1 MVELIAYCVYAT
13 LPPRGPRVANAKRFC
28 YSVCQLFGT
37 SLWFYFLF
45 FFSCLVCS
53 VLPYLCLW
61 VKFSGF
67 WLAKFLHLP
76 WHIGIFVILQGGEF
90 NEIRWATMTT
100 TFASNLNL
108 MWLHISQHSLFWP
121 PQSCNAVQLNQN
133 LLHIRAVV
141 RSRVFGGKPYHR
153 I

>member
-1 MVELIAYCVYAT
+1 MPNGFVIPFASCLA
-13 LPPRGPRVANAKRFC
+13 RVCDFIFC
-28 YSVCQLFGT
+28 S
-37 SLWFYFLF
+37 

-90 NEIRWATMTT
+90 NEIRSTTMTT

-108 MWLHISQHSLFWP
+108 M
-121 PQSCNAVQLNQN
+121 
-133 LLHIRAVV
+133 
-141 RSRVFGGKPYHR
+141 
-153 I
+153 